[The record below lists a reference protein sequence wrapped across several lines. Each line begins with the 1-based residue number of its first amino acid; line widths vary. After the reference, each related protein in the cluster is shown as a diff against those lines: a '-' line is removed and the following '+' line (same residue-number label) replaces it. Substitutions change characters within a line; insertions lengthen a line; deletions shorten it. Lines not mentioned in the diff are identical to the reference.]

1 MFFFLIFYFVF
12 VTVLRW
18 HQLIWYYILLT
29 SEYDIKTG
37 TSDNAMA
44 GTNANIWIVILGVKG
59 VTRKIL
65 LDNPGKDDF
74 QQGA

>member
-1 MFFFLIFYFVF
+1 M
-12 VTVLRW
+12 

-37 TSDNAMA
+37 TSDVVGADS
-44 GTNANIWIVILGVKG
+44 NANIWITIRGVKG

-74 QQGA
+74 QQGG

>member
-1 MFFFLIFYFVF
+1 M
-12 VTVLRW
+12 

-37 TSDNAMA
+37 TSDIVGADS
-44 GTNANIWIVILGVKG
+44 NANIWIKIYGLKG
-59 VTRKIL
+59 VTPKLL